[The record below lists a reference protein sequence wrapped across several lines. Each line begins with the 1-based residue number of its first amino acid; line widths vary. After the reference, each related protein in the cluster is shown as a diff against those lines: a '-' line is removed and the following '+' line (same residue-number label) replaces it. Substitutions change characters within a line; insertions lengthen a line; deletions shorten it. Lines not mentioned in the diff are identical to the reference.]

1 MKDKIGWIRLA
12 IIPLF
17 ILAIS
22 YSQYRLFRWTI
33 NDPKHILAIFIFS
46 LFCILTILELFYYK
60 TRGLTF
66 FVCNKLI
73 VLLGFL
79 SLFLKL
85 GFFKWITYIV
95 IVREILVIV
104 GWFVFYNLFP
114 SDVFGKERGILG
126 KGTFFFQMLVILLY
140 LVYGMTP
147 FTYFFTIVMLTF
159 AITSLLDYLINA

>member
-33 NDPKHILAIFIFS
+33 SDPRHLFPIFIFS

-60 TRGLTF
+60 RKEF
-66 FVCNKLI
+66 IFSVCNKLI
-73 VLLGFL
+73 VLLAFL
-79 SLFLKL
+79 FIFLKL
-85 GFFKWITYIV
+85 GFLKWITYIV

-126 KGTFFFQMLVILLY
+126 KATFFFQMLVIFLY
-140 LVYGMTP
+140 LVYGMTA

-159 AITSLLDYLINA
+159 TITSLLDYLVNV